1 MGTYDPQSKLFQ
13 LQGMRDTV
21 LRLIIMYWAWPEM
34 LVNSARLWEPSVL
47 VDEIIAEMIKCNPGV
62 TEANLRVSL
71 VWNDD
76 GSIRDWDMAKFS
88 IRSLPELFGAVRTTG
103 DLRLDNNQLSSLPDS
118 FGLIEVGGALWLY
131 NNQLS
136 SLPDSFGSIK
146 VGADLHLDNNQLSS
160 LPDSFGS
167 IVVARNLYLNGNQLS
182 SLPGSFVSINVGGG
196 LQLQD
201 NALQEIPESFPN
213 VYGPVWT
220 T

>member
-1 MGTYDPQSKLFQ
+1 MDERRQHSLRQLRIGWMVLMGTYDPQSKLFQ

-118 FGLIEVGGALWLY
+118 FG
-131 NNQLS
+131 
-136 SLPDSFGSIK
+136 
-146 VGADLHLDNNQLSS
+146 
-160 LPDSFGS
+160 S